1 MLFWLPLGDTHSG
14 GISAVCMP
22 ARFLLISLRTRESQG
37 LRSKERLP
45 RTNPLQF
52 LKQFCLKIPQKASF
66 SPLGEISYWGENW
79 EVMFAGLLGLVIDQF
94 RRSGF
99 KRCLNKVQAC
109 IPSPARGLVDMG
121 HLLTHPP
128 SQHSKSQSCQQVYRR
143 VQRFD
148 ENQERGKLLIYTH
161 TLYVFVHMCAYVQ
174 THAVYMLTSLI
185 EPTSQAQR
193 SVPPSCHLPE
203 TLQ

>member
-1 MLFWLPLGDTHSG
+1 MLFWPPLGDTHSG
-14 GISAVCMP
+14 GISAICML
-22 ARFLLISLRTRESQG
+22 AWFLLISLRTRESQG

-109 IPSPARGLVDMG
+109 IPSPARGLVDTD

-148 ENQERGKLLIYTH
+148 ENQEGGKLLIYTH
-161 TLYVFVHMCAYVQ
+161 TLYVFVHIMCAYVQ
-174 THAVYMLTSLI
+174 THACLHADLSN
-185 EPTSQAQR
+185 
-193 SVPPSCHLPE
+193 
-203 TLQ
+203 